1 MNETEILAKATIAAA
16 LIASHVV
23 ETPTIPK
30 GGSGVESA
38 AAIRLRELTDYVYE
52 TITGPAGSA
61 RPLQQPH

>member
-30 GGSGVESA
+30 GGSGVSSA
-38 AAIRLRELTDYVYE
+38 AAV
-52 TITGPAGSA
+52 GSA
-61 RPLQQPH
+61 S

>member
-30 GGSGVESA
+30 GGAAVSSA
-38 AAIRLRELTDYVYE
+38 AAIRLRELTDYVYN
-52 TITGPAGSA
+52 TITATPVGCVA
-61 RPLQQPH
+61 